1 MPLDEIPHQSMF
13 IVGLIK
19 DARSLQIRRNRLI
32 SINESE
38 LTDYADEEKIAE
50 EVASARRLFNRH
62 KWPVLDVSRRSVE
75 ETAAAIINLH
85 SRWLEE
91 KEADRDQDPNH
102 DTNQTPD
109 D

>member
-1 MPLDEIPHQSMF
+1 MPLNEIPHKSMF

-19 DARSLQIRRNRLI
+19 DARSLRQIRRNRLI

-91 KEADRDQDPNH
+91 KDQDPEKDQDQQPANT
-102 DTNQTPD
+102 D
-109 D
+109 